1 MMNKY
6 GDYVLDEKEVVEV
19 LYNNPNVDLTKVNIT
34 EVQKFNEAVE
44 SLYID
49 TEKLAQY
56 TEPNVSVEEFD
67 NQYQQN
73 WHMPQEYKDLDIAKY
88 LLDLCSNDA
97 ELQRVGHELLEY
109 QKIDFFDALRFLKYF
124 VDTMRENNVVWG
136 VGRGSSVASHV
147 LYLLG
152 VHKIDSLK
160 YNLDPDE
167 FFK

>member
-73 WHMPQEYKDLDIAKY
+73 WHIPQQYKDLDIAKY

>member
-1 MMNKY
+1 MNKY

-56 TEPNVSVEEFD
+56 TEPNISVEEFD

>member
-19 LYNNPNVDLTKVNIT
+19 LYNNPNVDLTRINIT
-34 EVQKFNEAVE
+34 EVQKFNEAIE

-49 TEKLAQY
+49 ADKLAQY

-67 NQYQQN
+67 SQYQQN

-109 QKIDFFDALRFLKYF
+109 QKIDFFDALRFLKYM

>member
-49 TEKLAQY
+49 TEKLIQY

>member
-73 WHMPQEYKDLDIAKY
+73 WHMPQQYKDLDIAKY

>member
-1 MMNKY
+1 MNKY

-67 NQYQQN
+67 TQYQQN

>member
-6 GDYVLDEKEVVEV
+6 GDHVLDEKEVVEV

-34 EVQKFNEAVE
+34 DVQKFNEAIE
-44 SLYID
+44 NLYID
-49 TEKLAQY
+49 TDKLTQY
-56 TEPNVSVEEFD
+56 TEPNISVKEFD
-67 NQYQQN
+67 ERYQQN
-73 WHMPQEYKDLDIAKY
+73 WYMPQEYKDLDIAKY

-109 QKIDFFDALRFLKYF
+109 QKINFFGALCFLKYL
-124 VDTMRENNVVWG
+124 VDTMRENNIVWG

>member
-19 LYNNPNVDLTKVNIT
+19 LYNNPNVDLTKINIT
-34 EVQKFNEAVE
+34 EVQKFNEAIE

-49 TEKLAQY
+49 ADKLAQY

>member
-6 GDYVLDEKEVVEV
+6 GDYILDEKEVVEV
-19 LYNNPNVDLTKVNIT
+19 LYNNPNVDLTRINIT
-34 EVQKFNEAVE
+34 EVQKFNEAIE

-49 TEKLAQY
+49 ADKLAQY

-67 NQYQQN
+67 SQYQQN

-109 QKIDFFDALRFLKYF
+109 QKIDFFDALRFLKYM

>member
-19 LYNNPNVDLTKVNIT
+19 LYNNPNVDLTRINIT
-34 EVQKFNEAVE
+34 EVQKFNEAIE

-49 TEKLAQY
+49 ADKLIQY
-56 TEPNVSVEEFD
+56 AEPNVSVEEFD
-67 NQYQQN
+67 SQYQQN

>member
-19 LYNNPNVDLTKVNIT
+19 LYNNPDVDLTRINIT
-34 EVQKFNEAVE
+34 EVQKFNEAIE

-49 TEKLAQY
+49 ADKLIQY
-56 TEPNVSVEEFD
+56 VEPNVSIEEFD
-67 NQYQQN
+67 KQHQQN
-73 WHMPQEYKDLDIAKY
+73 WHMPQKYKDLDIAKY

-109 QKIDFFDALRFLKYF
+109 QEIDFFDALRFLKYM

>member
-56 TEPNVSVEEFD
+56 TEPNVSIEEFD
-67 NQYQQN
+67 KQYQQN

>member
-49 TEKLAQY
+49 TEKLIQY

-97 ELQRVGHELLEY
+97 ELQTVGHELLEY

>member
-1 MMNKY
+1 MMNRY

-19 LYNNPNVDLTKVNIT
+19 LYNNPDVDLTRINIT
-34 EVQKFNEAVE
+34 EVQKFNEAIE

-49 TEKLAQY
+49 TDKLIQY
-56 TEPNVSVEEFD
+56 AEPNVSIEEFD
-67 NQYQQN
+67 KQHQQN

-109 QKIDFFDALRFLKYF
+109 QRIDFFDALRFLKYM
-124 VDTMRENNVVWG
+124 VDTMRENNIVWG
-136 VGRGSSVASHV
+136 VGRGSSVSSHV

-160 YNLDPDE
+160 YNLDSDE